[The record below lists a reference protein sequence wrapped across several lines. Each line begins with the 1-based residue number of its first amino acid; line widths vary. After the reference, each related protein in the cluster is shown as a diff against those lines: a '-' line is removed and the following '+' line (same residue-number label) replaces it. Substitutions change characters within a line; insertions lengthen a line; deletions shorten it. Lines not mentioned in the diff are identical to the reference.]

1 MQSVVDVLQT
11 PHLVLQMMD
20 RAGCTANKVI
30 MISSIHGQMKGKSH
44 LTIYGHMKGEN
55 HTLPYMVI

>member
-1 MQSVVDVLQT
+1 MGGLAVQSVVDVLQT

-30 MISSIHGQMKGKSH
+30 MIS
-44 LTIYGHMKGEN
+44 Y
-55 HTLPYMVI
+55 PYMVR